1 MKEVTLLT
9 AFVAEVTKEKEANR
23 QRRMDKRKQDAA
35 DRTKKDAEQ
44 KAMEE
49 RKAIK
54 SKPKC
59 AALMDEINDKGR
71 DHVKKLT
78 VGQLRMLL
86 QYEFNWTAAN
96 GKKKDECIAAVMLSL
111 EAKDSRTEV

>member
-9 AFVAEVTKEKEANR
+9 ASVAEVTKEKEANR

-35 DRTKKDAEQ
+35 DRTKKVA
-44 KAMEE
+44 E
-49 RKAIK
+49 RKAMAERKSIK

-78 VGQLRMLL
+78 VGQLKMLL
-86 QYEFNWTAAN
+86 QYEFNLTAVN
-96 GKKKDECIAAVMLSL
+96 GKKKDACITAVVLSL
-111 EAKDSRTEV
+111 EANDSRTEV